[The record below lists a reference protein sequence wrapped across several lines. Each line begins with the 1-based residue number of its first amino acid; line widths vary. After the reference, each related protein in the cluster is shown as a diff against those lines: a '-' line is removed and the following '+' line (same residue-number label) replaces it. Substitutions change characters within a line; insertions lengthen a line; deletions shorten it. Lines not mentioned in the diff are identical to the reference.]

1 MTTTLA
7 LATLAAT
14 RSPVVAAAALVVNGF
29 GVLVWNVVTVS
40 LRQTLIPDHL
50 LGRVGSAY
58 QVIGLG
64 TQPVGAVL
72 AGLLAHAAGVRAVF
86 AASAALLVVVAAST
100 TGRLRTQDL
109 TAALAEA
116 A

>member
-1 MTTTLA
+1 VTTTLA
-7 LATLAAT
+7 LATLAVT

-29 GVLVWNVVTVS
+29 GVVVWNVVSVS

-86 AASAALLVVVAAST
+86 AVSAALLVVVAAGT
-100 TGRLRTQDL
+100 AGRLRTQDL